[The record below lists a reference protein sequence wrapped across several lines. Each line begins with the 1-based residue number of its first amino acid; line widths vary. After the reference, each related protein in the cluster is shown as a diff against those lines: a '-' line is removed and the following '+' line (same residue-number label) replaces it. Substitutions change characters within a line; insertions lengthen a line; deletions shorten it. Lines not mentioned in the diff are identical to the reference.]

1 MHSFS
6 FGFGGRRGHQE
17 KRHSLV
23 TPLDISVIQIQM
35 SLVLVIFI
43 GPMDAVNVED
53 MESFESIFIGLSTL
67 QSATNNF
74 DEKNKVGEG
83 GFGVVYK
90 VCRHS
95 FAKL

>member
-1 MHSFS
+1 
-6 FGFGGRRGHQE
+6 
-17 KRHSLV
+17 
-23 TPLDISVIQIQM
+23 
-35 SLVLVIFI
+35 
-43 GPMDAVNVED
+43 MDAVNVED

-74 DEKNKVGEG
+74 DENNKLGEG

-95 FAKL
+95 FAKLSLQCGDGDIWLRCRFCCLFRVLCQMEKK